1 MRYVITFLVGL
12 VIGGGAAIFLLGVPR
27 AKTLPGT
34 RVEAPA
40 GETSSSTAVVTLR
53 DGFVNELLVSV
64 FRDLSPPTF
73 NLASTIRETPW
84 AKPPANGGGTD
95 RGMDR
100 APYLILP
107 ADSTEGSSPF
117 KNAAFQGGCT
127 NSVTLAQESGGVK
140 TQVQFANGN
149 ISAPL
154 VFSGSYNLLGNCIQF
169 KGWAQTSIQLSFD
182 QPTQTLYGRVNV
194 DGVNLEGVN
203 PAANNFVTVFV
214 RNAIDSRVNPL
225 ELLRPGQLQLM
236 IPVKASNGSVKAQVK
251 DVRSE
256 AQDGQL
262 RLHITYEFSG
272 AKGQPQT

>member
-1 MRYVITFLVGL
+1 MRYLITFLVGL

-27 AKTLPGT
+27 AKSLPGT
-34 RVEAPA
+34 RVQALA
-40 GETSSSTAVVTLR
+40 GETAPSTAVVTLR

-73 NLASTIRETPW
+73 NLASTVRDPQLIG
-84 AKPPANGGGTD
+84 PPDNAGSTD
-95 RGMDR
+95 S
-100 APYLILP
+100 APRF
-107 ADSTEGSSPF
+107 T
-117 KNAAFQGGCT
+117 NAAFQGGCT

-154 VFSGSYNLLGNCIQF
+154 VFSGSYNLLGNCMQF

-182 QPTQTLYGRVNV
+182 QPSQTLYGRVNV
-194 DGVNLEGVN
+194 EGVNLEGVN

-225 ELLRPGQLQLM
+225 EILRPGQLQLM

-272 AKGQPQT
+272 AKGQQPQT